1 MAGSRKYRQN
11 VWNILDPS
19 DKQNHKQFN
28 KTLGESSWCYITL
41 DITLFSNSFS
51 AEKYYEC

>member
-1 MAGSRKYRQN
+1 MKFSKLTVRKIRFIMAGIRKYRQN

-28 KTLGESSWCYITL
+28 KTLGESS
-41 DITLFSNSFS
+41 
-51 AEKYYEC
+51 